1 MQGSEKF
8 TQENSRMLPPPAPQA
23 QGTAAL
29 LEQPCTRERAAA
41 AQVSVADSASRAA
54 WGRLS
59 DRPGLRRCGSAA
71 LRAQRAAAPRG
82 QRGSWRR
89 RQPKQQ
95 HCGTRR
101 RRAVGQRT
109 ASSCYQSPASLTLE
123 RARRSV
129 RESEVRRGGVSA
141 PSERQFA
148 AARAGEHPRHVRA
161 PRPELLR
168 QRGQRDQL
176 RPGRWR
182 QQQPR
187 SPGGVGAPGRDAG
200 ACGNTQRISS
210 RGRLSDR
217 L

>member
-1 MQGSEKF
+1 
-8 TQENSRMLPPPAPQA
+8 MLPPPAPQA

-89 RQPKQQ
+89 RQLKQQ

-141 PSERQFA
+141 PSVCCRSRRRAPEACASATTRA
-148 AARAGEHPRHVRA
+148 AAAAWPT
-161 PRPELLR
+161 
-168 QRGQRDQL
+168 
-176 RPGRWR
+176 
-182 QQQPR
+182 R
-187 SPGGVGAPGRDAG
+187 SAAAWAITSNKFVY
-200 ACGNTQRISS
+200 S
-210 RGRLSDR
+210 
-217 L
+217 